1 MGESLTTALATLPE
15 LPAHQHPIRQLPELE
30 RLKLLD
36 AVLSHYENGTEI
48 ADLAATLGVSDITL
62 YRNIKRYKADE
73 WREIT
78 SARYE
83 SEIDQAQ
90 REMRTATDA
99 NVVTRARERLRI
111 ASWIL
116 ERLDRKNYGQDAPS
130 VGSAVQININLRRDR
145 GADET
150 NAVDISQVKST

>member
-1 MGESLTTALATLPE
+1 MATDSIEEGKRLALAKLPE
-15 LPAHQHPIRQLPELE
+15 LPAHHHPIKQLPEAQRLE
-30 RLKLLD
+30 LLD

-48 ADLAATLGVSDITL
+48 AELAQKLGVSDITL
-62 YRNIKRYKADE
+62 YRNIKRYKGDE
-73 WREIT
+73 WRDIT

-90 REMRTATDA
+90 REMKTATDA

-116 ERLDRKNYGQDAPS
+116 ERLDRKNYGQDGPA
-130 VGSAVQININLRRDR
+130 VGSAVQININLRRD
-145 GADET
+145 AAIVE
-150 NAVDISQVKST
+150 NAE

>member
-1 MGESLTTALATLPE
+1 VSTALAPLPK
-15 LPAHQHPIRQLPELE
+15 LPAHHHPIRQLPEAD
-30 RLKLLD
+30 RLNLLD

-48 ADLAATLGVSDITL
+48 AELAEKLGVSDITL

-111 ASWIL
+111 ASWVL
-116 ERLDRKNYGQDAPS
+116 ERLDRKNYGQDGPQ
-130 VGSAVQININLRRDR
+130 VGSAVQININLGR
-145 GADET
+145 GKPSHDGVIT
-150 NAVDISQVKST
+150 VDPLGSKP